1 MRIRISLYLTLF
13 LLIAGGPAC
22 STGELEPFSD
32 AGHEEPDTQQEPDAQ
47 IEEPDAD
54 APQIPPATTT
64 TIHQLCAAAG
74 KSNNDEYHS
83 IHCFGP
89 HDLTG
94 FDGTFEA
101 QNSTHRWRPGAFQ
114 IVGE

>member
-1 MRIRISLYLTLF
+1 MRIRISLFLTLL
-13 LLIAGGPAC
+13 LLIATGPAC

-32 AGHEEPDTQQEPDAQ
+32 AGNEEPDAQ
-47 IEEPDAD
+47 QGPDAQTEEPDAE
-54 APQIPPATTT
+54 APQIPPATT

-74 KSNNDEYHS
+74 ESTNDEYRS

-89 HDLTG
+89 HDLSG
-94 FDGTFEA
+94 LDGTFEA

-114 IVGE
+114 IVSQ